1 MNQTPPSETARCS
14 APDAAC
20 RAHRTI
26 GSGRARVALLCLLP
40 ALLALLGPVAA
51 QTPPPLLAELI
62 RSDDAATRGEA
73 ALLLGAL
80 KEDGARELLRTLRD
94 DPDRTVRMRAV
105 IALGALAEP
114 GVEAELGTVLE
125 NRDAEKS
132 LREAAAYALGSL
144 PEGQPAPAVDHFLT
158 RVQGGSLRRW
168 RDEVA
173 ALLAGFGRGRHPD
186 RRAQIESFL
195 RDQSLRDAGLLAIAA
210 RALQRSGGHT
220 DPTEILRLLRLE
232 DQTLRTSLIEGLAA
246 VSEPNEDLRSRI
258 VDLARSERDPVVRA
272 SALRALRAKPLDR
285 RTRELAARALATGH
299 PTLVEAAVEVLS
311 GAGAEEDL
319 ALVAGSLGK
328 TSSLDFAILAGWQGT
343 PTQFVLDR
351 CRKILAELDEERT
364 GDRLRALELL
374 ARAREREVEAELRRI
389 LARGTDS
396 AELRQAL
403 LSLRSFDANADA
415 ITSFGSMADANKTR
429 WTAVI
434 EAVAAVDPSASRS
447 LARDFFAGLKDASA
461 EQVLE
466 VLSTWRRVA
475 FPPPQPTILAG
486 LSAELALALR

>member
-1 MNQTPPSETARCS
+1 MTVLS
-14 APDAAC
+14 
-20 RAHRTI
+20 
-26 GSGRARVALLCLLP
+26 
-40 ALLALLGPVAA
+40 PVAT

-62 RSDDAATRGEA
+62 RSEDAATRGEA

-80 KEDGARELLRTLRD
+80 KEDGARELLRSLRD
-94 DPDRTVRMRAV
+94 DPDRTVRMRSV

-114 GVEAELGTVLE
+114 GVEAELGEILE
-125 NRDAEKS
+125 NRDAEKA

-173 ALLAGFGRGRHPD
+173 ALLSGFSRGRHPD

-195 RDQSLRDAGLLAIAA
+195 RDQSLRDVGLLAIAA

-232 DQTLRTSLIEGLAA
+232 DQTLRTSLIEGLATVTA
-246 VSEPNEDLRSRI
+246 PSEDLRTRI

-285 RTRELAARALATGH
+285 RTRDLAARALASSN
-299 PTLVEAAVEVLS
+299 PTLVEAAVDVLS
-311 GAGAEEDL
+311 SAGAEEDL
-319 ALVAGSLGK
+319 ALVASALGK
-328 TSSLDFAILAGWQGT
+328 SSSLDFAILAGWQGT
-343 PTQFVLDR
+343 PTQFVLER
-351 CRKILAELDEERT
+351 CRKLLAELDAERT
-364 GDRLRALELL
+364 SDRLRALELM
-374 ARAREREVEAELRRI
+374 ARAREREAEAELRRI
-389 LARGTDS
+389 LARSTDS
-396 AELRQAL
+396 AELRRAL
-403 LSLRSFDANADA
+403 LSLRHFDARDDA
-415 ITSFGSMADANKTR
+415 ITTFGSMADANKTR
-429 WTAVI
+429 WIAVI

-447 LARDFFAGLKDASA
+447 LARDFFVGLKDASG
-461 EQVLE
+461 EHLLE

-475 FPPPQPTILAG
+475 FPPPQPIILAG